1 MKRKL
6 LIGIIILAGGI
17 LYLKVISP
25 TFNIHIPCIFK
36 TITGLDCPGCGLTR
50 ASLALLDGD
59 LYQAFRYNMLVF
71 IITPLL
77 ALYLYLARKKLFPK
91 FNQTLMGSMFIL
103 AGLFFILRNTENFSW
118 LAPTY
123 IGG

>member
-103 AGLFFILRNTENFSW
+103 AGLFFILRNTEKFSW

>member
-6 LIGIIILAGGI
+6 LIGLIILAGGI

-103 AGLFFILRNTENFSW
+103 AYKESKTL
-118 LAPTY
+118 
-123 IGG
+123 